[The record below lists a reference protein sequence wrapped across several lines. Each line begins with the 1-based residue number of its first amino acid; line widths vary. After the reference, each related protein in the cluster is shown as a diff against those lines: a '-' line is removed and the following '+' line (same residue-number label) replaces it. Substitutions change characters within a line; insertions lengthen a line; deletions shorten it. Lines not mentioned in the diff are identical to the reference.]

1 MSYSN
6 SELHDL
12 LERAKPSGGGGGVSA
27 LPNGKKMEI
36 RKRLD
41 DLRRGGEGVQ
51 SQILKYLWVA
61 TFSCGGFGGPPPRKF
76 RNIKYSRS
84 YSRPT

>member
-6 SELHDL
+6 SELQDL
-12 LERAKPSGGGGGVSA
+12 VEGGWIVINKGEILREGGGGGGPPS
-27 LPNGKKMEI
+27 PDGKKMEI

-41 DLRRGGEGVQ
+41 DFWRGGEGVQ

-61 TFSCGGFGGPPPRKF
+61 TFPCGGFGGPPPKK
-76 RNIKYSRS
+76 I
-84 YSRPT
+84 